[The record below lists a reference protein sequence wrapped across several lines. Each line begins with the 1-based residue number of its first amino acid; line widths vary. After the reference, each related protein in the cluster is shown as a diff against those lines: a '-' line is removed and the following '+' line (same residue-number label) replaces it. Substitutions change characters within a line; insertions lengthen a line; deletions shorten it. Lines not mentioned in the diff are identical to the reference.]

1 MLFRTICK
9 NRCTPWLFGGGER
22 RAGAGRLRGMET
34 VRWLVGQPE
43 VNGRTRKRRYA
54 QTGIETA
61 RRIAQG
67 MYIDIRRIRMVRAAV
82 SNVFLLSVPRM
93 GLSWQWPVSC
103 GMCASRN
110 RLGGRYNR
118 FARSCQAI
126 GADGGRAAGRTRLCG
141 NARRVARGQAVAI
154 ERWRWLDGRGGWA
167 VVGGLRWRTVAM
179 VEGAVAEG
187 GRLPD
192 GCGGRGAAV
201 VEGLRWS
208 NCLRVRDFQKVLVI
222 LPTSAC
228 SRGAS

>member
-1 MLFRTICK
+1 
-9 NRCTPWLFGGGER
+9 
-22 RAGAGRLRGMET
+22 MET

-126 GADGGRAAGRTRLCG
+126 GAGGGRAAGRTRLCG

-187 GRLPD
+187 G
-192 GCGGRGAAV
+192 GCRTAAV

-208 NCLRVRDFQKVLVI
+208 NCLRVRDFQKVPVI

>member
-141 NARRVARGQAVAI
+141 NA
-154 ERWRWLDGRGGWA
+154 
-167 VVGGLRWRTVAM
+167 
-179 VEGAVAEG
+179 
-187 GRLPD
+187 
-192 GCGGRGAAV
+192 
-201 VEGLRWS
+201 
-208 NCLRVRDFQKVLVI
+208 
-222 LPTSAC
+222 
-228 SRGAS
+228 

>member
-1 MLFRTICK
+1 MTFPGRRAARLALPRLGRRIRPNAVPHIYK

-93 GLSWQWPVSC
+93 GLSWQRPVSR
-103 GMCASRN
+103 GMCTSRN

-126 GADGGRAAGRTRLCG
+126 RDGGGRAAGRTRLCG
-141 NARRVARGQAVAI
+141 NARRVARGQAAAI
-154 ERWRWLDGRGGWA
+154 ERWRWLGGDS
-167 VVGGLRWRTVAM
+167 L
-179 VEGAVAEG
+179 
-187 GRLPD
+187 
-192 GCGGRGAAV
+192 AAV
-201 VEGLRWS
+201 VAGRLRWS
-208 NCLRVRDFQKVLVI
+208 
-222 LPTSAC
+222 
-228 SRGAS
+228 RG